1 MLLML
6 FKNHESPFW
15 DAVSVLYILN
25 QLARKKNIKNTEDLD
40 DNDAVASFSDVQT
53 AGILLAQ
60 RYIRTSLIRLII
72 CLLGT
77 ILFAAGNNDVIWK
90 GSFLQFNTFENIH

>member
-1 MLLML
+1 MRR
-6 FKNHESPFW
+6 S
-15 DAVSVLYILN
+15 VSTVHIEPAS
-25 QLARKKNIKNTEDLD
+25 QKKKNIKNTEDLD

-77 ILFAAGNNDVIWK
+77 ILFAAGNNDVI
-90 GSFLQFNTFENIH
+90 

>member
-1 MLLML
+1 MRRG
-6 FKNHESPFW
+6 
-15 DAVSVLYILN
+15 VSTVHIEPAS
-25 QLARKKNIKNTEDLD
+25 QKKNIKNTEDLD

-72 CLLGT
+72 CLLCT
-77 ILFAAGNNDVIWK
+77 ILFAAGNNDVI
-90 GSFLQFNTFENIH
+90 

>member
-1 MLLML
+1 MRRG
-6 FKNHESPFW
+6 
-15 DAVSVLYILN
+15 VSTVHIEPAS
-25 QLARKKNIKNTEDLD
+25 QKKKNIKNTEDLD

-77 ILFAAGNNDVIWK
+77 ILFAAGNNDVI
-90 GSFLQFNTFENIH
+90 